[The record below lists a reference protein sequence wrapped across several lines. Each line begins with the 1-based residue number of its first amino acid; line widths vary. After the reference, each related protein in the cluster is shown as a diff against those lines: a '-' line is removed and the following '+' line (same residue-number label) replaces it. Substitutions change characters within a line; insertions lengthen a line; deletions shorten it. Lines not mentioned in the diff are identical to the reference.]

1 MIKPILY
8 ILGPKKKKKSTDFL
22 QARGILS
29 IYKMIS
35 DPPFV
40 LNVVTP
46 SVVSRS
52 ETVSC

>member
-8 ILGPKKKKKSTDFL
+8 ILGPKKKKSTDFL
-22 QARGILS
+22 QACGILS